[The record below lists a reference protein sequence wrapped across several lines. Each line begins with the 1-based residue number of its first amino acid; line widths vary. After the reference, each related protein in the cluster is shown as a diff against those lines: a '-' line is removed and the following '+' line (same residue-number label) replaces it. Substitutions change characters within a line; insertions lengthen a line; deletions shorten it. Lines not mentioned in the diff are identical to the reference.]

1 MSPQGVPSGWTPASM
16 HVPLPLHVSWF
27 VQSVPASPQGEPAP
41 ANWQLAV
48 QHAPPSQASPASTVP
63 LPHTGTMVV
72 LVVEVEEVEVLVD
85 IDVDVLELV
94 EVDVLEVDVLELV
107 ELDVEVVDGGGAEMV
122 AHKQAEL
129 SWPSPVTKEVDD
141 EPDCDR

>member
-1 MSPQGVPSGWTPASM
+1 MSPQDVPSGWTPLSTQ
-16 HVPLPLHVSWF
+16 VPVPSQVSWF
-27 VQSVPASPQGEPAP
+27 VHSEPASPQGEPAP

-48 QHAPPSQASPASTVP
+48 QHAPPSQSSPASTVP
-63 LPHTGTMVV
+63 LPHTGAMVV
-72 LVVEVEEVEVLVD
+72 LVIEVVVLV
-85 IDVDVLELV
+85 DVDVLEV
-94 EVDVLEVDVLELV
+94 FEVDVVELV

-122 AHKQAEL
+122 AQRQAEL